1 MGKKENSQMTKI
13 SNVDIKAAISKSGYL
28 EEQKVTL
35 EFEKQGFYSGANY
48 AFEDQ
53 DEQKSRKIDFIA
65 NKYIDFEFGK
75 TGFYFLIYGEVKKR
89 TNPLIFFERKPHER
103 EYQEVFIQTVA
114 TQEFF
119 PNIDISLDVKKI
131 LNFHEIHHQ
140 AKYEFISTQFCE
152 IYKGKAEH
160 RDFYE
165 KIFVPLLKCVDS
177 EIINIRKP
185 ISYFDPNNP
194 KYFLNV
200 FQPVI
205 VISGPIY
212 AYDINTDRLV
222 KKKYILYR
230 RHYTSKTIKR
240 TLLFDIISK
249 DYLSDYISEKLIE
262 TYKGIENSFKSN
274 IAQIFDY
281 CMRDQFIQ
289 NQKIAEMWRKQ
300 AFR

>member
-1 MGKKENSQMTKI
+1 MTKI
-13 SNVDIKAAISKSGYL
+13 SNADIKTAISKSGYL

-35 EFEKQGFYSGANY
+35 EFEKQGFYCGANY

-53 DEQKSRKIDFIA
+53 DEQKSREIDFIA

-89 TNPLIFFERKPHER
+89 TNPLIFFERKPHKR
-103 EYQEVFIQTVA
+103 EYRDIFIHTVA
-114 TQEFF
+114 SQDFF
-119 PNIDISLDVKKI
+119 PNIDVSLDVKKI
-131 LNFHEIHHQ
+131 LNFQEIHHQ
-140 AKYEFISTQFCE
+140 AKYEYISTQFCE
-152 IYKGKAEH
+152 IYKGKAVH

-165 KIFVPLLKCVDS
+165 KIFIPLLKCVDS
-177 EIINIRKP
+177 EIINIRKSIP
-185 ISYFDPNNP
+185 LFDLNNQR
-194 KYFLNV
+194 YFLNV

-205 VISGPIY
+205 IISGPLY
-212 AYDINTDRLV
+212 AYDINTDRVV

-249 DYLSDYISEKLIE
+249 DYLSDYISGKLIE
-262 TYKGIENSFKSN
+262 TYKAIENSFKNN
-274 IAQIFDY
+274 ITQIIDS
-281 CMRDQFIQ
+281 CIRDQSIQ

-300 AFR
+300 GYR